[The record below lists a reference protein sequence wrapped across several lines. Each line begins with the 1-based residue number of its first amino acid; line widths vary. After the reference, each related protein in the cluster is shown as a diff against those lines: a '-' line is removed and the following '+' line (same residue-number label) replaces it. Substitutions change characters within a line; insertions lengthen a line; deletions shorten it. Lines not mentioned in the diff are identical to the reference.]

1 MTMQNE
7 LMRLAKGVS
16 DSVNSCLPA
25 KVMQVNSDGSVN
37 VLIIR
42 NDELDNCVITVP
54 VLRPETQRAY
64 IQLKIKAGDR
74 GVVKFCDK
82 SIEGYRLTGSEQYD
96 NDDRQHS
103 LSDGVFQLGFLPDNE
118 KFVFP
123 DGEIV
128 IGLKNN
134 KFKLIVDENGNLT
147 ITATAVTINSDI
159 QVNGKITAT
168 GEIKSGTVELTTHIH
183 TGGTIQGKTGAPET
197 TQES

>member
-1 MTMQNE
+1 MTLQKQ
-7 LMRLAKGVS
+7 LMALANGIL
-16 DSVNSCLPA
+16 DSANSCLPA

-42 NDELDNCVITVP
+42 NDNLDNCVITVP

-118 KFVFP
+118 KFIFP

-134 KFKLIVDENGNLT
+134 KLKLIVDENGNLT
-147 ITATAVTINSDI
+147 ITAATVTINSDI
-159 QVNGKITAT
+159 TVNGKITAT
-168 GEIKSGTVELTTHIH
+168 GEIQSGQIKLTQHTHSGVTSGNSN
-183 TGGTIQGKTGAPET
+183 TGLPQ
-197 TQES
+197 